1 MAAVYVNSWSEFVT
15 EIAKSGNVVH
25 LPENAIWDMNEI
37 APSGVSGEISIYC
50 SGIRGHGTRIKN
62 LHLSGQFRIRSNYI
76 YIRDLF
82 LTDMVADGVNPQ
94 NNAVFL
100 GNVYFVGCAISA
112 ILSANY
118 YNFVYYTTNYSDY
131 FAEKCSIYIETTYDS
146 FSLYAMGS
154 GGSHYCR
161 LELHAPNSTN
171 GNGLQKCSYCECI
184 AYIPN
189 ANGFYSSNFMG
200 ACTLRGNMK
209 SLTSDNQWSGT
220 WTEPVTVFDAAMFGD
235 GFTPRYPQY
244 FIACTD
250 DQLKDPEY
258 LRGVG
263 FPIAT
268 NGGG

>member
-1 MAAVYVNSWSEFVT
+1 MADVYVNSWSEFVT
-15 EIAKSGNVVH
+15 ESAKSGNVVH

-62 LHLSGQFRIRSNYI
+62 LHLSGQFRIRSSYV

-82 LTDMVADGVNPQ
+82 LIDMIADGVNPQ
-94 NNAVFL
+94 SNAVFL

-131 FAEKCSIYIETTYDS
+131 FAEKCSIYIETTYTS

-171 GNGLQKCSYCECI
+171 GNGLGECSYCECV

-189 ANGFYSSNFMG
+189 ATGVFSADFRG
-200 ACTLRGNMK
+200 GCTVRGNMK
-209 SLTSDNQWSGT
+209 QASESSWVGDW
-220 WTEPVTVFDAAMFGD
+220 DAAVSVYDIDMFGD
-235 GFTPRYPQY
+235 GYTPKYPQF

-250 DQLKDPEY
+250 DQLKDPEF
-258 LRGVG
+258 LRSKG
-263 FPIAT
+263 FPIVV